1 MISFIVQ
8 LANDHHRR
16 LRSGL
21 KVDVYVMNAVK
32 EGVLRIDNASY
43 YVGKGEYELFVRDG
57 KMNWSSGR
65 CSWEIPILNT
75 WKYFPDFSRAT
86 EW

>member
-8 LANDHHRR
+8 LSNDHHRR

-32 EGVLRIDNASY
+32 EGVLRIENASY
-43 YVGKGEYELFVRDG
+43 YVGKESMNFLYGMEKR
-57 KMNWSSGR
+57 NWSSGR
-65 CSWEIPILNT
+65 WNWEILILNM
-75 WKYFPDFSRAT
+75 WR
-86 EW
+86 